1 MDQQMNNIDESNNV
15 TYTGLQ
21 KSLTTKFCVY

>member
-1 MDQQMNNIDESNNV
+1 MDQMNNIDESNNV

-21 KSLTTKFCVY
+21 KSLITKFCVY